1 MRIENTTPII
11 TSATEVVKNEDV
23 QKLSTITLILSGKL
37 SLKKGGKMLDAKAF
51 DGCSGLQE
59 IELPQSGPSINP
71 QALTPKHLAI
81 II

>member
-1 MRIENTTPII
+1 
-11 TSATEVVKNEDV
+11 
-23 QKLSTITLILSGKL
+23 
-37 SLKKGGKMLDAKAF
+37 MLDAKAF